1 MKAVH
6 ILPLIA
12 IALVSSAAVGAPAEP
27 VNIDPEFLKPEVTA
41 VPDLKRFRQK
51 ETTIRG
57 STAVMMPN
65 AFLKPARTETIK
77 GKKQFLP
84 DQFKETQKLHTE
96 RDSRTIQQF
105 THGMSMEQAQEPSV
119 KALFEHREN
128 VNKKK
133 VLIKVDLRSKE
144 LKMYTPDGKV
154 HTMPIGKGG
163 PGKLTERFI
172 GCYDVKRISPNHKSS
187 EFGGAPM
194 PNANF
199 FVDHRGI
206 AIHQGKVPGQSQGCV
221 RLDKKNSLFVMTT
234 INNHRDIIKDPYR
247 EGKEVSVPSAE
258 VCVEGDE
265 SLVAKSKPNAKK
277 APTRAQAQ
285 AQGDSTQRRV
295 STAR

>member
-1 MKAVH
+1 MKAFR
-6 ILPLIA
+6 ILPLVA
-12 IALVSSAAVGAPAEP
+12 IAFTSLSALGAPSEP
-27 VNIDPEFLKPEVTA
+27 VAIDPEFLKPEVTE
-41 VPDLKRFRQK
+41 VPDLKRFRGQK
-51 ETTIRG
+51 ETTMRG

-65 AFLKPARTETIK
+65 TFMKPARVETIK
-77 GKKQFLP
+77 GKKQTLP
-84 DQFKETQKLHTE
+84 DQFKDTQKIHTE

-105 THGMSMEQAQEPSV
+105 MHGASLDEAQEPSV
-119 KALFEHREN
+119 KALFAHREN

-133 VLIKVDLRSKE
+133 VFIKVDLRAMK
-144 LKMYTPDGKV
+144 LKMHTPDGKV
-154 HTMPIGKGG
+154 HEMPIAKGA
-163 PGKLTERFI
+163 PGHLTERFI

-206 AIHQGKVPGQSQGCV
+206 AIHQGNVPGQSHGCV

-234 INNHRDIIKDPYR
+234 INNHREVIKDPYR
-247 EGKEVSVPSAE
+247 GNKEISVPSAE

-265 SLVAKSKPNAKK
+265 SLVAKSKPKAAK
-277 APTRAQAQ
+277 ARAQAR
-285 AQGDSTQRRV
+285 AQTTSPQRSV